1 MAAYSTALL
10 AVLALIVVL
19 SLTCS
24 SSYLDGTL
32 PAASTSVL
40 TVLLLFWLWSL
51 RRRDAGTHRRVCVL
65 VLGDIGRSPRMQYHA
80 LSLSKHGFNVT
91 FVGFLDS
98 KPHGDVLREE
108 KIRILPITEVKGV
121 PVGPKILTYVTK
133 VILQVLQLLF
143 VLLKTDTQ
151 SHILMQN
158 PPGLP
163 SIAVAWLVSI
173 LRGSSF
179 IIDWHNYGYTIMAL
193 SHGQR
198 HPLVRVAK
206 WYEHF
211 LGPMADHNLCVTNA
225 MKDDLQKNWGIKA
238 TTLYDRPASI
248 FRETPLKLQHELF
261 MRLADTYPQFQSER
275 SEEVDQLDQV
285 DRVDQMDQV
294 ERTVFSVRDLTDDTV
309 TLGAERPALLLSS
322 TSWTEDEDFSVLLK
336 ALEQYEG
343 FIKGGASLPPLVCV
357 ITGKGPQKEH
367 YMKLIDSLSLDHVKI
382 CTPWLEAEDYPVL
395 LGSADLGVCL
405 HMSSSGLDLPM
416 KVVDMFGCCLP
427 VCAIDFN
434 CLHELVKHEENGLI
448 FRDSQE
454 LAEQLKSLLS
464 DFPRSDGR
472 LDAFRRNLRTS
483 RGQRWDDNWDQNV
496 LPLLA
501 AQ

>member
-1 MAAYSTALL
+1 MAACCSGAAILAVFALIATLLALL
-10 AVLALIVVL
+10 YAPGPVGGAAAV
-19 SLTCS
+19 T
-24 SSYLDGTL
+24 G
-32 PAASTSVL
+32 PP
-40 TVLLLFWLWSL
+40 LLLLLLLRRL
-51 RRRDAGTHRRVCVL
+51 RRRDGGTDRRVCVL
-65 VLGDIGRSPRMQYHA
+65 VLGDIGRSPRMQYHV
-80 LSLSKHGFNVT
+80 LSLSKHGYQVT

-98 KPHGDVLREE
+98 KPHRDVLTEE
-108 KIRILPITEVKGV
+108 NIKIVSISEVKGIK
-121 PVGPKILTYVTK
+121 VGPKILTYVTK
-133 VILQVLQLLF
+133 VVAQSLQLLH
-143 VLLKTDTQ
+143 VLLNMELQ

-163 SIAVAWLVSI
+163 SIAASWLVCF

-179 IIDWHNYGYTIMAL
+179 IIDWHNYGYTIMSL
-193 SHGQR
+193 SHGAA
-198 HPLVRVAK
+198 HPVVRLAK

-211 LGPMADHNLCVTNA
+211 FGPLASHSLCVTNA
-225 MKDDLQKNWGIKA
+225 MKDDLRENWGIKA
-238 TTLYDRPASI
+238 TTLYDRPAAI

-261 MRLADTYPQFQSER
+261 VRLADTHPQFRHSGRDGEDG
-275 SEEVDQLDQV
+275 EL
-285 DRVDQMDQV
+285 

-309 TLGAERPALLLSS
+309 TLRAERPALLISS

-336 ALEQYEG
+336 ALEEYEDL
-343 FIKGGASLPPLVCV
+343 IKGGASLPSLVCV

-367 YMKLIDSLSLDHVKI
+367 YRKLMDSLHLQHVEI

-405 HMSSSGLDLPM
+405 HKSSSGLDLPM

-427 VCAIDFN
+427 VCAIHFK

-448 FRDSQE
+448 FRDSEE

-464 DFPRSDGR
+464 EFPSSDGR
-472 LDAFRRNLRTS
+472 LGTFRRNLRSS

-496 LPLLA
+496 LPLITGP
-501 AQ
+501 